1 MGWNERQPVPCEKEA
16 LTGRPQSR
24 AQQYQAWRDRPLR
37 HTTKR
42 HGSGTMTGAMSKRG
56 GATGEQEW
64 EAFTEA
70 FTRQIPRGLDTR
82 FLKTQRLPQ
91 ARWQSPA
98 VVREREILAYD
109 PAKPGAKILVGALHD
124 KLIGIADN
132 RHVLTVA
139 GSRAGKSVT
148 VINNLFFYR
157 GSVLAT
163 DPKAELASK
172 TALARAALGQ
182 KVYVLDPFGYASEGA
197 APFRAAYNPLAILEL
212 ESPTIIEDAGLI
224 ADGLVVTTGQ
234 EKDPHWD
241 ESARNFIEGLI
252 LHVAT
257 APRYA
262 GRRTL
267 LTVRDL
273 INAALTP
280 VPGDDDDE
288 PEMAVERDMLA
299 NAERLARAE
308 DTADIGAAIEG
319 AARDFYEKGSNEQA
333 GVLSTVR
340 RHTKFLDYRAMRA
353 VLGGGDFSLADLKR
367 DPAGVTIYLCLP
379 ATRMGS
385 CSRWL
390 RIFINQLLDAM
401 EREKAQPP
409 APVLVC
415 LDEFPVLGFMRQ
427 LQDAAGQIASF
438 DVRLWVILQDWGQ
451 GKALYGDR
459 WESFAANAGLLQFF
473 GNSDVTT
480 TEYIAKK
487 LGKTRVGVVREGEVA
502 PEQQEHGLT
511 GRTEATELHDLL
523 SPDEVSR
530 LFARS
535 DSFKRQLVIWAGFDP
550 MILQRVEYFDRESAH
565 YQWFAGASMG

>member
-1 MGWNERQPVPCEKEA
+1 M
-16 LTGRPQSR
+16 
-24 AQQYQAWRDRPLR
+24 DRE
-37 HTTKR
+37 
-42 HGSGTMTGAMSKRG
+42 G
-56 GATGEQEW
+56 
-64 EAFTEA
+64 FIEA
-70 FTRQIPRGLDTR
+70 FTRQIPRGLEAR
-82 FLKTQRLPQ
+82 FLKTQKLPQ

-98 VVREREILAYD
+98 VVLERDVLGYD
-109 PAKPGAKILVGALHD
+109 PGKPGAKILVGGLHD

-172 TALARAALGQ
+172 TALRRAALGQ
-182 KVYVLDPFGYASEGA
+182 KVFVLDPFEYASADA
-197 APFRAAYNPLAILEL
+197 APFRAAYNPLAVLNPRAPPSSRMRAS
-212 ESPTIIEDAGLI
+212 SPTGWSPRRARRR
-224 ADGLVVTTGQ
+224 TRTGT
-234 EKDPHWD
+234 K
-241 ESARNFIEGLI
+241 SARNFIEGLI

-267 LTVRDL
+267 LTVREL
-273 INAALTP
+273 INAALTE
-280 VPGDDDDE
+280 VPGSAADDDDE

-299 NAERLARAE
+299 NAERLAQAD
-308 DTADIGAAIEG
+308 DTADLAAAIEG
-319 AARDFYEKGSNEQA
+319 AARDFYEKGSNERA

-340 RHTKFLDYRAMRA
+340 RHTKFLDYKAMRK

-367 DPAGVTIYLCLP
+367 DPKGVTVYLCLP
-379 ATRMGS
+379 ATRMGA

-427 LQDAAGQIASF
+427 LQDAAGQIACF
-438 DVRLWVILQDWGQ
+438 DVKLWVILQDWGQ

-459 WESFAANAGLLQFF
+459 WESFAANAGILQFF
-473 GNSDVTT
+473 GNNDVTT
-480 TEYIAKK
+480 TEYISRR
-487 LGKTRVGVVREGEVA
+487 LGKTRIAVTREGEVA

-511 GRTEATELHDLL
+511 GPHRNDRA
-523 SPDEVSR
+523 
-530 LFARS
+530 ARPAH
-535 DSFKRQLVIWAGFDP
+535 AG
-550 MILQRVEYFDRESAH
+550 
-565 YQWFAGASMG
+565 